1 MTAPSGR
8 RRLPNR
14 RLSVTYYLSIDG
26 QTFAVSVG
34 YFVDGSPGEIFIRGA
49 KTGSAMDA
57 VLADAGI
64 LASLALQHGTPP
76 DALARSMSRLPSN
89 PWRPATAP
97 ASPVAAAMDLVARL
111 SATPGVEAQ
120 QKEPVR

>member
-1 MTAPSGR
+1 MSATSTR

-14 RLSVTYYLSIDG
+14 RFAETHDLAIDG
-26 QTFAVSVG
+26 QAFTASIG
-34 YFVDGSPGEIFIRGA
+34 YFADGEIGEVFIRGA

-76 DALARSMSRLPSN
+76 EALARSMSRLKDN
-89 PWRPATAP
+89 PRTLATAP
-97 ASPVAAAMDLVARL
+97 ASPVAA
-111 SATPGVEAQ
+111 G
-120 QKEPVR
+120 